1 MIVVSF
7 ICMGN
12 ICRSPTAEAVFRQCV
27 EHHGLSEKFHINSF
41 ATHSYHIGKPPDK
54 RAISIGAKHGYD
66 LAALRAEKISL
77 GILEQS
83 DYVLAMDKNN
93 ISKLQQDYGLKKTA
107 SVELLMKYHST
118 LGGGE
123 VQDPYYE
130 DELVF
135 ETVIELTRDAAEG
148 LLNHIREQ
156 HQI

>member
-1 MIVVSF
+1 
-7 ICMGN
+7 
-12 ICRSPTAEAVFRQCV
+12 
-27 EHHGLSEKFHINSF
+27 
-41 ATHSYHIGKPPDK
+41 
-54 RAISIGAKHGYD
+54 
-66 LAALRAEKISL
+66 
-77 GILEQS
+77 
-83 DYVLAMDKNN
+83 MDKNN